1 MTHNKNYALWA
12 AVLLLYAATGF
23 LYFKVSNQPQKQE
36 NFAEQIEQSRKVY
49 TYNIDEIFY
58 AMNILEVKKRYEEDV
73 IKLNNDLL
81 EAEKKIKSLK
91 DAKVKEDFSEMYMKN
106 LKLRRDELVSNYEKA
121 VAELSEK
128 LNKALDMV
136 VKEKNVPAVF
146 VQSAIAIKTP
156 DTVDLTQ
163 EIIAKMKSM

>member
-1 MTHNKNYALWA
+1 MTDKKFYILGA
-12 AVLLLYAATGF
+12 AVAVLYLGMF
-23 LYFKVSNQPQKQE
+23 GLYFKTSHTSQNDILQ
-36 NFAEQIEQSRKVY
+36 QIEQSRKVY
-49 TYNIDEIFY
+49 TYNIDEIFQ

-73 IKLNNDLL
+73 VKLNNDLL

-91 DAKVKEDFSEMYMKN
+91 DAKVKEDFADMYMKN
-106 LKLRRDELVSNYEKA
+106 LKLKRDEIVGNYEKA

-128 LNKALDMV
+128 MNKALDEI
-136 VKEKNVPAVF
+136 VKERKVPAIF

-163 EIIAKMKSM
+163 ELISKMKK